1 METELQDI
9 FLRIFELD
17 IIPENFKKNNNEDIW
32 DSIKHL
38 MLVVEIESYYKISL
52 SPEEIQSIESLEAA
66 IEIIQK
72 KNHGTRE

>member
-17 IIPENFKKNNNEDIW
+17 IIPENFKKNSNEDIW

-52 SPEEIQSIESLEAA
+52 SPEEIQSIESIETA